1 MAETQLEKIHDLLED
16 FDTAMLVTYG
26 AAHPPRA
33 RPMAI
38 ARVEPNCDLWFFTGR
53 DTAKVHEIESN
64 RQVLIVCQK
73 DHSTYIALG
82 GTANLVSDRA
92 RAHELWK
99 ESYRTW
105 FPQGVDDP
113 DLVLISVRAEE
124 AEYWD
129 NQGLKGA
136 RYAFEAAKA
145 YATGTRP
152 NIAEGQQ
159 HARVDLK

>member
-1 MAETQLEKIHDLLED
+1 MAENQLEKIHDLLKA
-16 FDTAMLVTYG
+16 FDTAMLVTHG
-26 AAHPPRA
+26 ASQSPRA

-64 RQVLIVCQK
+64 REVLIVCQK
-73 DHSTYIALG
+73 DHGNYVALVGIAD
-82 GTANLVSDRA
+82 LVSDQVKA
-92 RAHELWK
+92 RKLWK

-113 DLVLISVRAEE
+113 DLVLISVRSRE

-129 NQGLKGA
+129 NRGLNGI

-145 YATGTRP
+145 YVTGTRP
-152 NIAEGQQ
+152 DVEEGEQ
-159 HARVDLK
+159 HARVHLK